1 MLKKLSLLRIYLIAH
16 ITWTEKETSDILLV
30 GPFTGDMARFSEIA
44 RYYRMLEMIVECWV
58 RF

>member
-1 MLKKLSLLRIYLIAH
+1 MLKKLSLLRIYLTAH
-16 ITWTEKETSDILLV
+16 ITWTEKETSGILFV

-44 RYYRMLEMIVECWV
+44 RSCRKLEMIVECWV

>member
-16 ITWTEKETSDILLV
+16 ITWTEKETSGILLV